1 MKVLIAPDSFK
12 GSLTAREAAEA
23 IAEGVRD
30 ALPDAEI
37 VQVPM
42 ADGGEGTVQSLID
55 ATGGIPVTKQVT
67 GPLGAPVDATYG
79 MLGDGRTAVIE
90 MAEAS
95 GIGYVDDRTRNPRIT
110 TTFGTGELVRDALDR
125 GARSIIIGLGGS
137 ATNDGGAGMAQA
149 LGVHLLDA
157 DGNELPGG
165 GAALARLATVDISE
179 LDPRLAETELCLAS
193 DVTNPLTGERG
204 ASAVFGPQK
213 GADPDTVRELDSAL
227 RHYARVLREQ
237 LDRDIEEVPG
247 AGAAGGLGAGFLAF
261 TEARMQSGISLV
273 IEATHLRELVAGA
286 DLCITGEGGIDAQ
299 TRYGKTPFGV
309 AQAVKEVEPD
319 CPVVALAGCVGDA
332 AEDLLGQGIDAIFGI
347 LPGPCS
353 LAQAIT
359 AARTNL
365 RRTARSVAALA
376 ASC

>member
-261 TEARMQSGISLV
+261 TERS
-273 IEATHLRELVAGA
+273 EE
-286 DLCITGEGGIDAQ
+286 
-299 TRYGKTPFGV
+299 
-309 AQAVKEVEPD
+309 
-319 CPVVALAGCVGDA
+319 
-332 AEDLLGQGIDAIFGI
+332 
-347 LPGPCS
+347 
-353 LAQAIT
+353 
-359 AARTNL
+359 
-365 RRTARSVAALA
+365 RR
-376 ASC
+376 